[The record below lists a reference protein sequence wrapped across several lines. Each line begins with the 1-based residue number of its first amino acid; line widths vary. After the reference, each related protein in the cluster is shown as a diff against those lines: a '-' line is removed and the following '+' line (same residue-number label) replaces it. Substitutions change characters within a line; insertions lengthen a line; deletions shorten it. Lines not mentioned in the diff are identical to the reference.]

1 MNFVSISDLIRPNGS
16 VYFENISF
24 GTNDSGLTSDQFYPA
39 NLFGGVWENSGTIT
53 IDNIVY
59 KVWHRDDSLM
69 EG

>member
-24 GTNDSGLTSDQFYPA
+24 GTDDSSSVDQFYPA
-39 NLFGGVWENSGTIT
+39 NLFGGIWENSGTIT
-53 IDNIVY
+53 IDNIIY

>member
-16 VYFENISF
+16 VYFEDVSF
-24 GTNDSGLTSDQFYPA
+24 GTDDNSSVDQFYPA
-39 NLFGGVWENSGTIT
+39 NLFGGVWENSGTI
-53 IDNIVY
+53 IVDNVVY

>member
-1 MNFVSISDLIRPNGS
+1 MNFVSVSDLIRPNGS
-16 VYFENISF
+16 VYFENTNF
-24 GTNDSGLTSDQFYPA
+24 GTTEDVDQFYPA